1 MLNEEVDDTE
11 FFQQDFTTASEWE
24 IFNARLEEIFHEWKL
39 SYGMSGNHSPLGRD
53 ELSLCEWNILKEK
66 IHFADVEL
74 DVVRYKANIPER
86 GEIPPAADPETG
98 ESQAQAFVDLL
109 AIENDYSTIDHLADR
124 RLHPLAQWY
133 GLREFVVVVP
143 VKQSITNESQIRI
156 LMSSIH
162 IAVAESSCDVPVF
175 VQVLEKVQNVFLGV
189 CEAGSIRLSFD
200 IVHLNIIPPTCKYLS
215 GLLDVFKGKV
225 AVPYMDPVSVSVR
238 FTYSLTKFLSY
249 SYVVEKSIP
258 FSDNSDE
265 ESDSAEM
272 KISLPFG
279 VGLDPVSEL
288 ILHCTW
294 SQVADNVVIDSQTY
308 SDFDPLTAPAWSIRA
323 RFEDNPVCYMAECM
337 QEFLQISESK
347 RAITEYFPELT
358 YGATQNLEGTKA
370 LERLT
375 ESKIP
380 TLASVIPGIGSVS
393 STSAKELK
401 LEGPLND
408 VLLKDM
414 LYYLFP
420 DAQSDSPHAYNIPLP
435 GQTEFDPLKIK
446 SAHPDSL
453 VHRLAMLLGLCN
465 SFFGGKR
472 AVAQLWAEFAQE
484 MRYRVERCIQIP
496 GIAAGFPDSRTC
508 LLHQKLQ
515 MLNVCMER
523 RRIREGG
530 LPFAMTNRSGG
541 GGASGEA
548 DSREGSHESEDE
560 FFDCSDD
567 EEADSKRRHAA
578 WNQPVGRLSK
588 LGKMLLVDSDEPLYI
603 PITQEPVP
611 KTEDQLEDDAEVMLK
626 LGPGSELC
634 TQMMSAS
641 LLSDMESFKAA
652 NPAGKLE
659 DFIRWYSPRD
669 WIEEDADERDP
680 FGRKGHLSSRM
691 LIPGNTWQTVWENA
705 RPVPARRQRRLFDDA
720 KEAEKVLHY
729 FETRSIGQIA
739 QLTMA
744 SLFHTSIRILSDE
757 AGSDREVIPSFAE
770 NMDKI
775 TNACCKLSRENWITN
790 APTQRGNSWKKYE
803 TLLSDI
809 TQLET
814 VIIQVRSL
822 RKKLFPEADGEGEN
836 AMDIEAKRE
845 FLSKLLKAFESELD
859 GGAKS
864 PVAKRVLEMFTE
876 AKKAA
881 NEQASER
888 TVALCLPDPVEK
900 QFTLRLGGKTVYK
913 GMGSPQFM
921 RAIFTSN
928 EFRLCGA
935 FSQNT
940 TFY

>member
-39 SYGMSGNHSPLGRD
+39 SYGTSGNHASL
-53 ELSLCEWNILKEK
+53 EQNQLSLCEWTQLKERIK
-66 IHFADVEL
+66 FADVEL
-74 DVVRYKANIPER
+74 DVVRYKVNIPER
-86 GEIPPAADPETG
+86 ALTG
-98 ESQAQAFVDLL
+98 EDGVRDGCQAFVDLM
-109 AIENDYSTIDHLADR
+109 ANENDYCIVDQKVDDGQ
-124 RLHPLAQWY
+124 LHPLAQWY

-143 VKQSITNESQIRI
+143 VKNSITNESQIRI

-162 IAVAESSCDVPVF
+162 IAVSESGCDVPVF
-175 VQVLEKVQNVFLGV
+175 VQVLDKVQNVFLGV
-189 CEAGSIRLSFD
+189 CESGSTRLTFD
-200 IVHLNIIPPTCKYLS
+200 IVHLNVTPPTCKYLS
-215 GLLDVFKGKV
+215 GLLDVFKGKIGV
-225 AVPYMDPVSVSVR
+225 SYADPVAVSVR
-238 FTYSLTKFLSY
+238 FTYSLSKFLSA
-249 SYVVEKSIP
+249 SFVVLKNIP
-258 FSDNSDE
+258 FSNNGEDE
-265 ESDSAEM
+265 KDST
-272 KISLPFG
+272 ISLPFG
-279 VGLDPVSEL
+279 VAIDPVSEL

-294 SQVADNVVIDSQTY
+294 PHVADNVVVDSQSY
-308 SDFDPLTAPAWSIRA
+308 SDFDPLTAPVWTLRA
-323 RFEDNPVCYMAECM
+323 RFEDAPVCYMSDCV
-337 QEFLQISESK
+337 QEFLQVSESR
-347 RAITEYFPELT
+347 RAITEYFPELAV
-358 YGATQNLEGTKA
+358 GATQNLEGTKA

-380 TLASVIPGIGSVS
+380 TLSSVIPGIA
-393 STSAKELK
+393 TSGGKKDTIK

-408 VLLKDM
+408 ELLKDM

-420 DAQSDSPHAYNIPLP
+420 DAQNDASHQYHIPSA

-453 VHRLAMLLGLCN
+453 VHRLAKLLAACN
-465 SFFGGKR
+465 SYYGGKR

-484 MRYRVERCIQIP
+484 MRYRVERCIYIP
-496 GIAAGFPDSRTC
+496 GVAAGFPDSRTC

-530 LPFAMTNRSGG
+530 LPFSMTGG
-541 GGASGEA
+541 EGGAEG
-548 DSREGSHESEDE
+548 REGSHDSEDE
-560 FFDCSDD
+560 FFDCSDED
-567 EEADSKRRHAA
+567 EEESRKRHAP

-669 WIEEDADERDP
+669 WIEEDTDERDP

-691 LIPGNTWQTVWENA
+691 MIPGNTWQTVWDDA

-729 FETRSIGQIA
+729 FDSRSLGQIA

-744 SLFHTSIRILSDE
+744 ALFHSALRTLKDE
-757 AGSDREVIPSFAE
+757 AGTDSEIIPSFGE
-770 NMDKI
+770 NFEKV
-775 TNACCKLSRENWITN
+775 TSTCCKLSRENWISS
-790 APTQRGNSWKKYE
+790 APTPRGTSVKKFE
-803 TLLSDI
+803 SLLSDI
-809 TQLET
+809 TQLEN

-822 RKKLFPEADGEGEN
+822 RKKLFPPREDEAEPALDKTTVEK
-836 AMDIEAKRE
+836 AM
-845 FLSKLLKAFESELD
+845 LSQLLKALEAEQD
-859 GGAKS
+859 DGAKS
-864 PVAKRVLEMFTE
+864 TISKRVLGMFTE
-876 AKKAA
+876 AKMAA
-881 NEQASER
+881 NEQANEQ
-888 TVALCLPDPVEK
+888 TVALVSFMLADGAYFTLPDPVEK
-900 QFTLRLGGKTVYK
+900 QFTLRLGGKTINK

-921 RAIFTSN
+921 RAILTHN

>member
-39 SYGMSGNHSPLGRD
+39 SYGLAGNQGRLGRN
-53 ELSLCEWNILKEK
+53 ELSLCEWTVLKEK
-66 IHFADVEL
+66 LSFADVEL
-74 DVVRYKANIPER
+74 DVVRYKANVSERELSPESKPES
-86 GEIPPAADPETG
+86 GEC
-98 ESQAQAFVDLL
+98 QAFVDLL
-109 AIENDYSTIDHLADR
+109 ANDNDYSIIDHMADR

-162 IAVAESSCDVPVF
+162 IAVSESSCDVPVF

-189 CEAGSIRLSFD
+189 CESDSVKLLFD

-225 AVPYMDPVSVSVR
+225 SVPYMDPVAVSVR
-238 FTYSLTKFLSY
+238 FTYSLNKFLNY
-249 SYVVEKSIP
+249 SYVAEKNIP

-265 ESDSAEM
+265 ESDFAET

-279 VGLDPVSEL
+279 VGVDPVSEL

-294 SQVADNVVIDSQTY
+294 PQVADNVVIDSQTY

-323 RFEDNPVCYMAECM
+323 RFEDTPVCYMAECM

-358 YGATQNLEGTKA
+358 YGATQNIEGTKA

-380 TLASVIPGIGSVS
+380 TLASVIPGIGSGGATGS
-393 STSAKELK
+393 KELK

-408 VLLKDM
+408 DLLKDM

-420 DAQSDSPHAYNIPLP
+420 DAQSDSAYPYKIPLP

-472 AVAQLWAEFAQE
+472 AVAQLWVEFAQE

-530 LPFAMTNRSGG
+530 LPFAMTNRTGS
-541 GGASGEA
+541 EA

-567 EEADSKRRHAA
+567 EEAESKRRHAA

-729 FETRSIGQIA
+729 FESRTIGQIT
-739 QLTMA
+739 QLTVS
-744 SLFHTSIRILSDE
+744 SLFHTSIRILTEE

-775 TNACCKLSRENWITN
+775 TSTCCKLSRENWVTN
-790 APTQRGNSWKKYE
+790 APTSRGNSWKKYE
-803 TLLSDI
+803 VLLGDI
-809 TQLET
+809 TQLEN

-822 RKKLFPEADGEGEN
+822 RKKLFSTGNEQAEDTMDVEG
-836 AMDIEAKRE
+836 KRE

-864 PVAKRVLEMFTE
+864 FIAKRVLEMFTE

-881 NEQASER
+881 NEQANEKS
-888 TVALCLPDPVEK
+888 VALCLPDPVEK
-900 QFTLRLGGKTVYK
+900 QFTLRLGGKTVNK

-921 RAIFTSN
+921 RAIFTHN